1 MFEDYHNP
9 NDYWMQRPQPG
20 EQPDPDEAFKAGCF
34 GAIFYIAALVVGMLI
49 CLLFGSCKSVE
60 YVFVPQTH
68 TDTLI
73 VTKVQHDS
81 IYINDSTVVTEKGDT
96 VKIEKWHTKY
106 VEKQVHDT
114 LYISKTDTIPKP
126 YPVEKEVPA
135 ELTWWQQTRIHIG
148 GIVIF
153 LLLIW
158 LSIKYL
164 FPLIRR
170 RFGW

>member
-1 MFEDYHNP
+1 MFEDYRNP

-20 EQPDPDEAFKAGCF
+20 EQQDPDEAFKAGCF

-81 IYINDSTVVTEKGDT
+81 IYINDSTVITEKGDT
-96 VKIEKWHTKY
+96 VTIEKWHTKY

-114 LYISKTDTIPKP
+114 TYVSKTDSIPVP
-126 YPVEKEVPA
+126 YPVEKDVPA
-135 ELTWWQQTRIHIG
+135 ELTWWQQTRLHIAN
-148 GIVIF
+148 I
-153 LLLIW
+153 LLWALLVVGVVWIAKF
-158 LSIKYL
+158 IIKKYL
-164 FPLIRR
+164 P
-170 RFGW
+170 